1 MFSGIV
7 EESASVVDFTMLD
20 GLAKLTVQSELDHS
34 RTKLGDSIL
43 INGVCLTVVK
53 KEALELTFELAL
65 ETLRRTTLGKLR
77 KGDRVN
83 LERSLALGDRLHGHF
98 VFGHVDS
105 VASLVSRE
113 PDGTC
118 ERLSFTMP
126 KDFKNCVVTKGS
138 ISISGVS
145 LTVGE
150 TSPDKFCVYIV
161 PHTAEVT
168 ILSRL
173 KPGDEV
179 NIEVDMLARY
189 VQASLRGAGNA

>member
-7 EESASVVDFTMLD
+7 EESAKVAEFSKLD
-20 GLAKLTVQSELDHS
+20 GLARLTVRSGLDHS
-34 RTKLGDSIL
+34 KTKLGDSIL

-53 KEALELTFELAL
+53 KDGAELTFELAL
-65 ETLRRTTLGKLR
+65 ETLRRTTM
-77 KGDRVN
+77 GDIKAGDIVN

-105 VASLVSRE
+105 TAKLLSRE
-113 PDGTC
+113 PDGGC
-118 ERLSFTMP
+118 ERLTFSLP
-126 KDFKNCVVTKGS
+126 EEYRSCVVTKGS
-138 ISISGVS
+138 ISLSGVS

-150 TSPDKFCVYIV
+150 TGSDRFCVYIV

-168 ILSRL
+168 ILSSL
-173 KPGDEV
+173 KPGDRV

-189 VQASLRGAGNA
+189 VQASLKGAGHA